1 MHVKVCLLADPIVA
15 FFAYLFAVVVDFCF
29 DDEYVLLVATLFEID
44 GFFFLV
50 LFLDEKL
57 RRDAV
62 VMLLFFLFIG
72 QIDMCG

>member
-1 MHVKVCLLADPIVA
+1 MHVKACLLEDPIVA